1 MDDAEEDS
9 VAAVSAPL
17 LIRHSLRKRK
27 KIRPIRTC
35 LTRYFSFRFSMKK
48 LFMTSVIVTLIL
60 LVYLVSK
67 SNWMF
72 GYHSYHFSVPRLKS
86 YAACVVQKSDLEN
99 LWLKDKGLFNN
110 ETELFDATT
119 TTTTKSEIFEKD
131 VASNNFQ
138 HRRIVLIVSKTS
150 YSSAFKSVSEIL
162 VNTFLKFWRLRVT
175 CSSSHRVLLKLIFW
189 IVNLREFSS

>member
-17 LIRHSLRKRK
+17 LIRHSLKKRK

-72 GYHSYHFSVPRLKS
+72 GYHSYHFSV
-86 YAACVVQKSDLEN
+86 
-99 LWLKDKGLFNN
+99 FNN

-162 VNTFLKFWRLRVT
+162 VNTFLKF
-175 CSSSHRVLLKLIFW
+175 
-189 IVNLREFSS
+189 

>member
-17 LIRHSLRKRK
+17 LIRHSLKKRK

-72 GYHSYHFSVPRLKS
+72 GYHSYHFSVPRFKRVTWKTCGS
-86 YAACVVQKSDLEN
+86 KIKACSTMKQNFLTQRRQRPPRARFLRKTSL
-99 LWLKDKGLFNN
+99 
-110 ETELFDATT
+110 ATT
-119 TTTTKSEIFEKD
+119 FNIEE
-131 VASNNFQ
+131 
-138 HRRIVLIVSKTS
+138 
-150 YSSAFKSVSEIL
+150 
-162 VNTFLKFWRLRVT
+162 
-175 CSSSHRVLLKLIFW
+175 SSSLFPKPRIRQL
-189 IVNLREFSS
+189 SSLSQRSW